1 MKTSDIKKLG
11 EAWRSV
17 TSSQVELEDLEE
29 TKKEDIDPKL
39 MAKAA
44 DAKQDKADGKQK
56 PIKGKDDAKK
66 TAPVT
71 DKDDDG
77 EGMDPVG
84 KEDDDIDN
92 DGDSDSTDKYL
103 KKRRKAIG
111 KAMDKEEEPAES
123 KKESVEE
130 FDFNDLLIIEEQ
142 AEEEGIDLTVLSEA
156 QLQELSPAL
165 LRRARAA
172 ADQKWAQS
180 ANRADKAKFHR
191 MKSTDKFEKER
202 DKRYHQTK
210 KFEKGAGDA
219 AQRDFEKRYADDKL
233 KNRKEIGGKGAKDDA
248 RTKQDRTSVR
258 HMGASQAFIRYKK
271 KGGNLDRDAYMKKY
285 HGAGQIGGVNT
296 RNTYESYQHESTEL
310 IKMLEAAAKG
320 ARPQDKDAT
329 EPEGIDSKMSGKEK
343 EFADKHKG
351 KSDKKVEDNYEDG
364 VNKTTKAGA
373 DATKAKSGKR
383 PQDNQSGDKT
393 APGNPVKE
401 DVDMDVK
408 EGSISLI
415 DAARAALMGK
425 TVGEM
430 QMMIDKEKKKA
441 AKQDEDKNP
450 YDGRLKTAK
459 SFLERMNK
467 KHGYS
472 K

>member
-1 MKTSDIKKLG
+1 MKTSDIRKLG
-11 EAWRSV
+11 EAWKSV

-44 DAKQDKADGKQK
+44 DAKKDKADGNKK
-56 PIKGKDDAKK
+56 PVKGKDDAKK

-111 KAMDKEEEPAES
+111 KAMDKEEPAES
-123 KKESVEE
+123 KKESV
-130 FDFNDLLIIEEQ
+130 DY
-142 AEEEGIDLTVLSEA
+142 S
-156 QLQELSPAL
+156 
-165 LRRARAA
+165 
-172 ADQKWAQS
+172 
-180 ANRADKAKFHR
+180 
-191 MKSTDKFEKER
+191 
-202 DKRYHQTK
+202 
-210 KFEKGAGDA
+210 DA
-219 AQRDFEKRYADDKL
+219 A
-233 KNRKEIGGKGAKDDA
+233 N
-248 RTKQDRTSVR
+248 
-258 HMGASQAFIRYKK
+258 
-271 KGGNLDRDAYMKKY
+271 
-285 HGAGQIGGVNT
+285 
-296 RNTYESYQHESTEL
+296 EL
-310 IKMLEAAAKG
+310 NSMLEAAAKG

-329 EPEGIDSKMSGKEK
+329 EPEEIDSKMSGKEK

-408 EGSISLI
+408 EGSVSLI

-441 AKQDEDKNP
+441 AKKDEDKNP

-467 KHGYS
+467 KHGYG